1 MIWSLDPA
9 ISDQHSWRL
18 SKSGSY
24 SSKSAYE
31 AFFIGTIRFAPWK
44 RISKSWAPLKCKFFI
59 WLVLNNRCW
68 MTDRLAKRGL
78 PHPAACPLCDQVGET
93 VQHVLMSCVFS
104 RQVWAIIHQKLGLVS
119 LSPQPSDTHFS
130 SWWCKSIN
138 GLPKDPK
145 KGLNSLI
152 IMVAW
157 ELWKHRNFC
166 VFEGGSPSI
175 QLVLQ
180 NVRE

>member
-1 MIWSLDPA
+1 
-9 ISDQHSWRL
+9 
-18 SKSGSY
+18 
-24 SSKSAYE
+24 
-31 AFFIGTIRFAPWK
+31 
-44 RISKSWAPLKCKFFI
+44 
-59 WLVLNNRCW
+59 
-68 MTDRLAKRGL
+68 
-78 PHPAACPLCDQVGET
+78 
-93 VQHVLMSCVFS
+93 MSCVFS
-104 RQVWAIIHQKLGLVS
+104 RQVWAVILQKLGLVS

-152 IMVAW
+152 ILVVW

-180 NVRE
+180 NVKE